1 MLIPHLGPDKVR
13 VTVSADVD
21 YDRVTE
27 RQEIFD
33 PNGQVVRS
41 TQTSSQS
48 DSSTNNGNASTVGV
62 SQNLPQQSTPTSS
75 AGGGSSDNSSHKEET
90 VNYEISSKSL
100 ETVRESGAVKKLSV
114 AVVVDGMTK
123 TDANGQSVYEPR
135 KPEELQEIDRAVK
148 AAIGFDEKRGDKVEV
163 INLPFAAA
171 AVVDASL
178 PEPGII
184 DFLGRNA
191 MTLVQWFSLAVVGI
205 VLALFVLRP
214 LITNLLKPA
223 PLPEGGA
230 GATAGAAL
238 GAPAAAGQLS
248 HSMVGE
254 IAAAR
259 QGSGLSIGGPG
270 HRVGE
275 IVDSNPEEAAGIIR
289 NWMTEGAA

>member
-1 MLIPHLGPDKVR
+1 IQEMLIPHLGPDKVR

-27 RQEIFD
+27 RQQIFD

-41 TQTSSQS
+41 TQSSSQT
-48 DSSTNNGNASTVGV
+48 DSSTNNGNANTVGV
-62 SQNLPQQSTPTSS
+62 AQNLPQQSTPTSS
-75 AGGGSSDNSSHKEET
+75 AGGGSSGNSSPKEEP

-178 PEPGII
+178 PEPGIM
-184 DFLGRNA
+184 DFFARNA
-191 MTLVQWFSLAVVGI
+191 MTLVQWFSLGIVGI

-214 LITNLLKPA
+214 LITNLFKPM
-223 PLPEGGA
+223 PMPEGGGNTAA
-230 GATAGAAL
+230 G
-238 GAPAAAGQLS
+238 GAPNALTTAGQLS
-248 HSMVGE
+248 HSMAGE
-254 IAAAR
+254 IATAR
-259 QGSGLSIGGPG
+259 QPRGLSHMGP
-270 HRVGE
+270 R
-275 IVDSNPEEAAGIIR
+275 R
-289 NWMTEGAA
+289 